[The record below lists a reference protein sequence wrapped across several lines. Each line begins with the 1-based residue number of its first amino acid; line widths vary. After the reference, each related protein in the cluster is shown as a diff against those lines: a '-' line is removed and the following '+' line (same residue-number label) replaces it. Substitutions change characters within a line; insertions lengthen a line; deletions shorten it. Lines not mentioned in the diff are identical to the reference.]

1 MGVGGVNFAVV
12 STLLFFFKLKLIRHM
27 SYVCASKIFFKPKI
41 RALQFIPA
49 TTIAPIFAS
58 QGLRFESP
66 FSPPLADLE
75 YILKF
80 ACNATWWFIEVA
92 PLR

>member
-1 MGVGGVNFAVV
+1 MFKVTNFEA
-12 STLLFFFKLKLIRHM
+12 SIT
-27 SYVCASKIFFKPKI
+27 SYSNQKRMVYKNVISIMI
-41 RALQFIPA
+41 H
-49 TTIAPIFAS
+49 IFAS
-58 QGLRFESP
+58 QGLRFGSP

-80 ACNATWWFIEVA
+80 TRNATWWFIEVA